1 MKALCLLQRPT
12 VGQLEHYLAL
22 REVETP
28 TPSRGELL
36 VRVLASSINVDDVH
50 LAERSFFGAIGGARP
65 TPRRPVTPGVDV
77 AGVVEAVGP
86 GVVGFA
92 PGDEVLGILSHRTR
106 HGGWGEYCCIP
117 AANVVRKPVEYTFPE
132 AAACALGG
140 RTAANAVMEAAVPAG
155 GAALVVGA
163 SGGIG
168 SLIVQI
174 LAHHGIEVTGV
185 CSSRNTEA
193 VQGLGAVRVID
204 YTHTSFDEVPD
215 LPPMDTVI
223 DCTGGKDVYI
233 RARRILKKTGRF
245 VTLVGPRRFVGDE
258 RLAVSTLAGILGEIL
273 YRMVVSRISG
283 PRYVLAGLST
293 SMEPLEQL
301 LLRQGIK
308 PRISGRLDFSKDSAR
323 VGIAHVRTHHA
334 GGKVVLVIDPGGG

>member
-1 MKALCLLQRPT
+1 
-12 VGQLEHYLAL
+12 
-22 REVETP
+22 
-28 TPSRGELL
+28 
-36 VRVLASSINVDDVH
+36 
-50 LAERSFFGAIGGARP
+50 
-65 TPRRPVTPGVDV
+65 
-77 AGVVEAVGP
+77 
-86 GVVGFA
+86 
-92 PGDEVLGILSHRTR
+92 
-106 HGGWGEYCCIP
+106 
-117 AANVVRKPVEYTFPE
+117 
-132 AAACALGG
+132 
-140 RTAANAVMEAAVPAG
+140 MEAAVPAG